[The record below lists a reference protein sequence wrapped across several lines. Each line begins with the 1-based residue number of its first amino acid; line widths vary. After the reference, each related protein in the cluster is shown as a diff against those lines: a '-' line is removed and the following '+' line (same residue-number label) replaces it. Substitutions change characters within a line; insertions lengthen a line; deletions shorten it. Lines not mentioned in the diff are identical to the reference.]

1 MKYIIDLCVIY
12 DANACRLQLIDNDE
26 SSIRISNPASRL
38 LIEMLT
44 HPNIP
49 LKREVLIKKVW
60 EEYGFSGSSISLN
73 VAVSEIRK
81 AFKLLGRETSP
92 IKTLAKVGFCFTAMI
107 DIYPSPQATVNE
119 TPPSAASVPLS
130 SFPSVAESHNT
141 PPQKQVNIRAIAAIC
156 GAFIP
161 LLFVAALYP
170 VEPPDQPRE
179 NLISLGKKDRC
190 TLYSLDADK
199 HIDDEVEKR
208 MVNQAL
214 EESGVDCIASKADIY
229 FSSVK
234 HTLTYNTFLGVCY
247 LGSQDRYTQCVTYK
261 ILNGK

>member
-119 TPPSAASVPLS
+119 TPLI
-130 SFPSVAESHNT
+130 
-141 PPQKQVNIRAIAAIC
+141 PPQCRFRLSRRLPN
-156 GAFIP
+156 
-161 LLFVAALYP
+161 
-170 VEPPDQPRE
+170 
-179 NLISLGKKDRC
+179 
-190 TLYSLDADK
+190 
-199 HIDDEVEKR
+199 HITR
-208 MVNQAL
+208 RRRN
-214 EESGVDCIASKADIY
+214 
-229 FSSVK
+229 
-234 HTLTYNTFLGVCY
+234 
-247 LGSQDRYTQCVTYK
+247 R
-261 ILNGK
+261 

>member
-49 LKREVLIKKVW
+49 LKREMLIKKVW

-81 AFKLLGRETSP
+81 AFKLLGRETAP

-107 DIYPSPQATVNE
+107 DIYPSPQITVNE
-119 TPPSAASVPLS
+119 TPPSSTSEPLS
-130 SFPSVAESHNT
+130 
-141 PPQKQVNIRAIAAIC
+141 PPRR
-156 GAFIP
+156 
-161 LLFVAALYP
+161 L
-170 VEPPDQPRE
+170 PD
-179 NLISLGKKDRC
+179 LISRHRRRRQRLALLPLSAAYLFRC
-190 TLYSLDADK
+190 CSSRRSILLNRP
-199 HIDDEVEKR
+199 INREK
-208 MVNQAL
+208 
-214 EESGVDCIASKADIY
+214 S
-229 FSSVK
+229 
-234 HTLTYNTFLGVCY
+234 
-247 LGSQDRYTQCVTYK
+247 
-261 ILNGK
+261 